1 MGNDAIWWH
10 SGSLDGTM
18 TILVRTH
25 YGMSWAALFNS
36 RPRGSDKFLAELIQG
51 ISQEANR
58 VVRWPDHDLFERY
71 APR

>member
-10 SGSLDGTM
+10 SGSLDGTVA
-18 TILVRTH
+18 ILVRTH
-25 YGMSWAALFNS
+25 YGMSWTALFNS

-51 ISQEANR
+51 ISQEASR
-58 VVRWPDHDLFERY
+58 VVRWPDHDLFEYY